1 MRLQLRPALEA
12 DFAFCESL
20 TRTNMASYHSA
31 RGIVWD
37 PGRFLASWAQ
47 FDNSVITAN
56 GDCAG
61 LLRLL
66 VVGAALEIRDLQ
78 VVPAYR
84 GLGIGTWAVARVE
97 SLAGSHGLG
106 ELRLR
111 VYTDNPA
118 RHLYARLG
126 FKADSIGG
134 GVIHMS
140 YGLPV
145 DDRAGFA
152 GRPDPGA
159 GPAGKSGV
167 GT

>member
-1 MRLQLRPALEA
+1 
-12 DFAFCESL
+12 
-20 TRTNMASYHSA
+20 MASYHAA

-37 PGRFLASWAQ
+37 PDRFLATWVQ
-47 FDNSVITAN
+47 FDNLVI
-56 GDCAG
+56 CADDLPVG

-66 VVGAALEIRDLQ
+66 VVGGALEIRDLQ

-84 GLGIGTWAVARVE
+84 SRGIGTWAVAQAKSEAASR
-97 SLAGSHGLG
+97 GLE

-126 FKADSIGG
+126 FKADSIDN

-140 YGLPV
+140 HGLP
-145 DDRAGFA
+145 
-152 GRPDPGA
+152 PGNSIKPNPLRGSA
-159 GPAGKSGV
+159 
-167 GT
+167 

>member
-31 RGIVWD
+31 RDVAWD
-37 PGRFLASWAQ
+37 PDRFRDSWAR
-47 FDNSVITAN
+47 FDNSVITAD
-56 GDCAG
+56 GDSAG

-66 VVGAALEIRDLQ
+66 VVGGALEIRDLQ
-78 VVPAYR
+78 VAPAYR
-84 GLGIGTWAVARVE
+84 SLGIGTWAVAQAK
-97 SLAGSHGLG
+97 SQAGSRGLE

-126 FKADSIGG
+126 FKADSIDG

-140 YGLPV
+140 HKLPA
-145 DDRAGFA
+145 DGRTGFTD
-152 GRPDPGA
+152 RPDS
-159 GPAGKSGV
+159 GPAGRSGV
-167 GT
+167 GA